1 MISLALIAG
10 LCSLA
15 NVKAAF
21 VGSRSS
27 SSPYTPKYRISPID
41 GSKIALPTKEQLAFQ
56 DREIG
61 ALIHFDVATWLNI
74 DGCNSDPSLVPSPS
88 LFDPTLINTNQW
100 LDSIT
105 ALGAKHAT
113 MVVKHNCGFASW
125 PSKVTFPTR
134 DSDRKV
140 GYNYTTADSPLHGLD
155 VPKSFVNS
163 AKAYGVGHGFYYS
176 VVVNNFL
183 NVQNSEVRTGT
194 LSPGQVGIT
203 NATYNQVVLDHLT
216 ELWSNYGS
224 LTEVRVTAWLGWL
237 LCSVKVEN

>member
-1 MISLALIAG
+1 MVSLRLVTLLGSLAGVRAA
-10 LCSLA
+10 SLSTRDS
-15 NVKAAF
+15 N
-21 VGSRSS
+21 SN
-27 SSPYTPKYRISPID
+27 SPYTPKYRTSPID

-74 DGCNSDPSLVPSPS
+74 DGCNSDPSLVPSVS
-88 LFDPTLINTNQW
+88 LFDPALINTNQW

-105 ALGAKHAT
+105 ALGAKYAT

-125 PSKVTFPTR
+125 PSKVTFPT
-134 DSDRKV
+134 SDNKKSR
-140 GYNYTTADSPLHGLD
+140 YNYTTTDSPLHGMDLA
-155 VPKSFVNS
+155 KSFVNS
-163 AKAYGVGHGFYYS
+163 AKDYNIGHGFYYS

-183 NVQNSEVRTGT
+183 NVQQSKVRNGN

-203 NATYNQVVLDHLT
+203 DATYNQIVLDQLT

-224 LTEVRVTAWLGWL
+224 LTEVCL
-237 LCSVKVEN
+237 